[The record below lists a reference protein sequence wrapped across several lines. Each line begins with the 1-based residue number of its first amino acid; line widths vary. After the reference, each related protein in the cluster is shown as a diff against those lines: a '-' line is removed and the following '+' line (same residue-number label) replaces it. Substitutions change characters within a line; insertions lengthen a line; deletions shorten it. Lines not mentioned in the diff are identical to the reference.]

1 MKKIKL
7 LDRSIS
13 IIAILMTLVQLYTYI
28 VGSIPVM
35 QQRTLF
41 LSFIF
46 LLILLLKIKKK
57 LLENKIDML
66 SIFLLVTSFISCY
79 YIFFNWYELSKRIVD
94 PTRLDII
101 VGMIIIITVIQCTNI
116 KLGIPLPL
124 ISVAF
129 IYYALLGNKIDRQF
143 GTACFSIQR
152 LATYLTMETSGVF
165 GTVLGTAA
173 KYIFIFVI
181 FGSFLEYSGANVFF
195 LDITDRIL
203 GTSKGSGAKINT
215 ISSGLF
221 GMISGSA
228 VANVMAVGPMTIPL
242 MRKNG
247 FSDNFSG
254 AVSSISGTGG
264 QLMPPIMG
272 TAAFIMAETIS
283 VNYRDVT
290 MAALIPGILFYVVI
304 WITINIHSN
313 KLNIKSS
320 NEKKEWI
327 TCLKNGFYY
336 FIPILF
342 LIITISFYKW
352 SPIKAGIW
360 SIVLIIIVSQLNP
373 VRKMTLK
380 DMLHAMEN
388 AAYNSLAVGIAC
400 ATSGIIIGILSLTG
414 LSLKF
419 SGMLV
424 LFSNN
429 NLTILLIL
437 TMVSGLILGMG
448 MTTTSVYIVLS
459 VLVAPALINFGI
471 SPMAAHLF
479 VFYFGI
485 LSCIT
490 PPVSTAVYAA
500 ASIAK
505 TSPMRLAMY
514 TTKIATPIYMIP
526 FMFIVNPELLML
538 KGNMYEI
545 IIQIIFAV
553 LSLTSMIVALQGFYD
568 KKLNRIERV
577 ILFICS
583 FAFFEKRIIIKFII
597 FTIMLVILFFNKT
610 KRRKKC

>member
-1 MKKIKL
+1 MKKNKL
-7 LDRSIS
+7 LDKSIS
-13 IIAILMTLVQLYTYI
+13 VIAILMTIVQLFTYI
-28 VGSIPVM
+28 LSSLPVM

-46 LLILLLKIKKK
+46 LLILLLKIKSK
-57 LLENKIDML
+57 LLENKIDLL
-66 SIFLLVTSFISCY
+66 SIFLLFTSFLSCY
-79 YIFFNWYELSKRIVD
+79 YIFFNWYELSKRIVE

-124 ISVAF
+124 ISLAF
-129 IYYALLGNKIDRQF
+129 IFYALLGNEIKGQF
-143 GTACFSIQR
+143 GTAYFSIQR

-195 LDITDRIL
+195 LEITDRIL

-242 MRKNG
+242 MKKDG
-247 FSDNFSG
+247 FSNNFSG
-254 AVSSISGTGG
+254 AISSISGTGG

-290 MAALIPGILFYVVI
+290 MSAFIPGILFYIVI

-352 SPIKAGIW
+352 SPIKSGIW

-373 VRKMTLK
+373 VKKMTLK

-388 AAYNSLAVGIAC
+388 AAYNSLSVGIAC

-429 NLTILLIL
+429 NLIVLLIL
-437 TMVSGLILGMG
+437 TMISGLILGMG

-459 VLVAPALINFGI
+459 VLVAPALIKFGI

-505 TSPMRLAMY
+505 TSPMKLAMY

-526 FMFIVNPELLML
+526 FMFIASPELLML
-538 KGNMYEI
+538 KGNIYQVILQIFFAI
-545 IIQIIFAV
+545 I
-553 LSLTSMIVALQGFYD
+553 SLISMIVALQGFYI
-568 KKLNRIERV
+568 KKLNKIERMV
-577 ILFICS
+577 LFLCS
-583 FAFFEKRIIIKFII
+583 FVFFEKNFVIKSIVFIII
-597 FTIMLVILFFNKT
+597 LLILLFNKM
-610 KRRKKC
+610 KRR

>member
-1 MKKIKL
+1 MKKNKF
-7 LDRSIS
+7 LDKSIS
-13 IIAILMTLVQLYTYI
+13 IIAILMTIVQLYTYVI
-28 VGSIPVM
+28 GSIPIM
-35 QQRTLF
+35 QQRTIF

-46 LLILLLKIKKK
+46 LLILLLKIRNK
-57 LLENKIDML
+57 LIENKIDLL
-66 SIFLLVTSFISCY
+66 SIFLLITSFLSNY
-79 YIFFNWYELSKRIVD
+79 YIFFNWYELSKRIIN

-101 VGMIIIITVIQCTNI
+101 VGIIIIITVIQCTNI
-116 KLGIPLPL
+116 KLGVPLPL
-124 ISVAF
+124 ISIAF
-129 IYYALLGNKIDRQF
+129 IYYALLGNKIDGQF
-143 GTACFSIQR
+143 GTAYFSIQR
-152 LATYLTMETSGVF
+152 LATYLTLETSGIF

-181 FGSFLEYSGANVFF
+181 FGSFLEYSGANIFF

-242 MRKNG
+242 MKKNG

-254 AVSSISGTGG
+254 AISSISGTGG

-272 TAAFIMAETIS
+272 TAAFIMAETIA

-290 MAALIPGILFYVVI
+290 MAALIPGILFYTVI

-320 NEKKEWI
+320 TEKKEWI
-327 TCLKNGFYY
+327 SCLKNGFYY

-360 SIVLIIIVSQLNP
+360 SIILIIIVSQLNP
-373 VRKMTLK
+373 LKKMTLK
-380 DMLHAMEN
+380 DMLYAMEN

-400 ATSGIIIGILSLTG
+400 ATAGIIIGILSLTG

-429 NLTILLIL
+429 NLIVLLVL
-437 TMVSGLILGMG
+437 TMTSGLILGMG

-505 TSPMRLAMY
+505 TSPMRLAIY
-514 TTKIATPIYMIP
+514 TTKIAIPIYMIP
-526 FMFIVNPELLML
+526 FMFIFSPELLML
-538 KGNMYEI
+538 QGNIYEI
-545 IIQIIFAV
+545 ILQVIFAI
-553 LSLTSMIVALQGFYD
+553 LSLTSIIIALQGFYE
-568 KKLNRIERV
+568 KKLNKIERIV
-577 ILFICS
+577 LFLCS
-583 FAFFEKRIIIKFII
+583 FTFFEKRFLIKIGI
-597 FTIMLVILFFNKT
+597 FTIMLIILFLNKQ
-610 KRRKKC
+610 KGK